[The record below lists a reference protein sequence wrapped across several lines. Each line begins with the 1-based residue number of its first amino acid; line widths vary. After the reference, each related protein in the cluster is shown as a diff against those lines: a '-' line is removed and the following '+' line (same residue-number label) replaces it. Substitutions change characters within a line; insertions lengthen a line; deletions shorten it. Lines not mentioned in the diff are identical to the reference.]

1 MTGWLRQFV
10 PFYASLAEPL
20 QNCKTQ
26 LLSAGREQGKVQPNA
41 IKKRKT
47 FTTRTSWE
55 PTATELQSFEA
66 TQAYLSDPKYL
77 SHFYPEK
84 LLFVKLDASHER
96 GFGIMLFHLKDD
108 TKVPTNLS

>member
-1 MTGWLRQFV
+1 MPSRNARHLQLELAG
-10 PFYASLAEPL
+10 SL
-20 QNCKTQ
+20 Q
-26 LLSAGREQGKVQPNA
+26 QPD
-41 IKKRKT
+41 
-47 FTTRTSWE
+47 
-55 PTATELQSFEA
+55 LQSFEA

-108 TKVPTNLS
+108 TKVTTNLS